1 VGEYGNIMKMVIPG
15 TLPGLN
21 EIINQSKSHWNE
33 YRTMKWDYT
42 MLVKMCARGL
52 NPVEQADFIITW
64 FCPDKRRDKDNVI
77 AGQKFLFDGLRAAGV
92 IENDGWKQIRD
103 ITHRFEVDKLNPR
116 IEVEIIEVK
125 EGEHG
130 QDKRTA

>member
-1 VGEYGNIMKMVIPG
+1 MKMVIPG

-64 FCPDKRRDKDNVI
+64 YCPDRRRDKDNI
-77 AGQKFLFDGLRAAGV
+77 MSGTKFVLDGLKEAG
-92 IENDGWKQIRD
+92 IIQNDGWRHVRD
-103 ITHRFEVDKLNPR
+103 ITHKFEIDKHNPR
-116 IEVEIIEVK
+116 IEVEIIEVRDN
-125 EGEHG
+125 EHG
-130 QDKRTA
+130 QTNRSA